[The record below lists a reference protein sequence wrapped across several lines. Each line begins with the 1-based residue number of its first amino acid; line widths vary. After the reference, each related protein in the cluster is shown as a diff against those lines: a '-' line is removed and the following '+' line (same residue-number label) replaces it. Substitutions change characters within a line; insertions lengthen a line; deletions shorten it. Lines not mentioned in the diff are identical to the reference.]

1 MSSTPE
7 EGGSTALMACRIVER
22 CTSRRASPPLASAKA
37 PSTQTI
43 PIPTHAVRTEPRN
56 PSTAVAAGDV
66 TRPRNRAPIPS
77 KPTANTMP
85 AINAPTR
92 ANAGDHGDRL
102 PSSRTSGP
110 IRVPMNA
117 PAAKPNKRERAGDES
132 LRPAEQAQ
140 QHDDAH
146 DQPVDAG
153 HLLRAY

>member
-1 MSSTPE
+1 MSSRPE
-7 EGGSTALMACRIVER
+7 EGGSTVLMACRIVER

-77 KPTANTMP
+77 KPIANTMP

-102 PSSRTSGP
+102 PSSSTSGP

-117 PAAKPNKRERAGDES
+117 PAAKPNNAS
-132 LRPAEQAQ
+132 APATNPCAQPNRPSSTMTPTISQSM
-140 QHDDAH
+140 
-146 DQPVDAG
+146 PVTY
-153 HLLRAY
+153 LRAY